1 MVVNNYYLF
10 LFTTG
15 NTARAKR
22 SYIFYALQV
31 SIWLRFHLMVRVSY
45 DTAEDVIVLNLE
57 GVNNPNCH

>member
-22 SYIFYALQV
+22 SYNIFYALQV
-31 SIWLRFHLMVRVSY
+31 SIWLRFHLMVSY
-45 DTAEDVIVLNLE
+45 DTAENVIVLTWKE
-57 GVNNPNCH
+57 